1 MRGTRVWGGLN
12 NTTIQRIIL
21 IWYKTCI
28 LGSLNCIYLF
38 SFFFWS
44 NFVRNQHINDCNG
57 EKKKNRNTGC
67 ENFVRCGCGD
77 YLNDDAIRNENVSTM
92 RTTPEIWICFSTG
105 KKKKDKGFEN
115 RYSSPIPFGS
125 PLLGDASSP
134 SSQGLS
140 IASTAFSFLIRG
152 VLRSVPPDKCL
163 YAIPITF
170 FSTHH
175 LKVCAFN
182 TQDKTAVILA

>member
-1 MRGTRVWGGLN
+1 M
-12 NTTIQRIIL
+12 
-21 IWYKTCI
+21 
-28 LGSLNCIYLF
+28 LF
-38 SFFFWS
+38 H
-44 NFVRNQHINDCNG
+44 R
-57 EKKKNRNTGC
+57 
-67 ENFVRCGCGD
+67 
-77 YLNDDAIRNENVSTM
+77 
-92 RTTPEIWICFSTG
+92 

-115 RYSSPIPFGS
+115 RYSSPIRFGS

-140 IASTAFSFLIRG
+140 IASTAFSILIRG

-163 YAIPITF
+163 YAISITF